1 MKLTNM
7 SVRRQLMILIVGSI
21 IGLVALVG
29 VGLLQTNNVYTSSN
43 HVNVKTVPSIEVML
57 KISKAISEVRRLSY
71 VHVLEKDKDQK
82 LKVDAQLKVQVANVY
97 KGFESYKSL
106 VTSEKD
112 QALLDNEIAAFEV
125 YNEKREKAISLS
137 QKGIQAAA
145 TKVLLYTTAEAE
157 QLTQALNEH
166 IAFNE
171 EIGKTGAKNAVTA
184 IWQSVIIQI
193 SIALAVIAVVFSI
206 GMMILKNIMKSLG
219 GEPKDVAEI
228 ANQIAQGNTGIA
240 IQLHEKDDGS
250 SLKASM
256 KKMVDIIQD
265 IVQDLSEKMS
275 ALAEGDLRV
284 RITKEYIGDFSTI
297 KNSTN
302 GMIDQLKDIIV
313 ETQSAMDQMA
323 AASSQVSVT
332 AQDLSSSAALMTENL
347 ENTTAAID
355 KISTSINQNSENAA
369 TTNDIALNASNKAVQ
384 GGEAVDQTVA
394 IMQKIADKIGI
405 IEDIAEQTNLL
416 ALNAAIEAARAGEH
430 GRGFAVVASEVRNLA
445 EKSQQAAQE
454 ISDITVNSVK
464 ISVQAGLLLKEVV
477 PQILQT
483 SELIQAI
490 ASVGIEQN
498 TRVEQIHQAMQ
509 QLENITRQNTN
520 GSEELASTS
529 EQMTVQAEQL
539 KRMMGFFKIYQ

>member
-137 QKGIQAAA
+137 RKGIQAAA
-145 TKVLLYTTAEAE
+145 TKALLYTTAEAE

-265 IVQDLSEKMS
+265 IVQDLSEKMA

-284 RITKEYIGDFSTI
+284 RITKEYIGNFSTI
-297 KNSTN
+297 KHSTN

-394 IMQKIADKIGI
+394 VMQKIADKIGI

-509 QLENITRQNTN
+509 QLDNITRQNTN

>member
-137 QKGIQAAA
+137 RKGIQAAA

-265 IVQDLSEKMS
+265 IVQDLSEKMA

-284 RITKEYIGDFSTI
+284 RITKEYIGNFSTI

-509 QLENITRQNTN
+509 QLDNITRQNTN

>member
-137 QKGIQAAA
+137 RKGIQAAA
-145 TKVLLYTTAEAE
+145 TKALLYTTAEAE

-265 IVQDLSEKMS
+265 IVQDLSEKMA

-284 RITKEYIGDFSTI
+284 RITKEYIGNFSTI
-297 KNSTN
+297 KHSTN

-332 AQDLSSSAALMTENL
+332 AQDLSSSATLMTENL

-509 QLENITRQNTN
+509 QLDNITRQNTN

-529 EQMTVQAEQL
+529 EQMTIQAEQL
-539 KRMMGFFKIYQ
+539 KRMMGFFKIY

>member
-137 QKGIQAAA
+137 RKGIQAAA
-145 TKVLLYTTAEAE
+145 TKALLYTTAEAE

-265 IVQDLSEKMS
+265 IVQDLSEKMA

-284 RITKEYIGDFSTI
+284 RITKEYIGNFSTI
-297 KNSTN
+297 KHSTN

-394 IMQKIADKIGI
+394 VMQKIADKIGI

-509 QLENITRQNTN
+509 QLDNITRQNTN

-529 EQMTVQAEQL
+529 EQMTIQAEQL
-539 KRMMGFFKIYQ
+539 KRMMGFFKIY

>member
-137 QKGIQAAA
+137 RKGIQAAA

-509 QLENITRQNTN
+509 QLDNITRQNTN